1 MKVNRRNFLQVTAA
15 GTASAA
21 IGCTA
26 GSPEVAVVPEVT
38 SSAVL
43 KLSSQESRA
52 PQEELSAKLD
62 FLEEHGFIGLEVSG
76 KGLAGRVQE
85 IQDALAN
92 RTIEVSAI
100 CAGFEGWLISPDP
113 KIREQCRE
121 SLKEI
126 LVAAGE
132 LKSTGLIFVPAFN
145 RQESLPHK
153 EAREVLIDQLKELG
167 EFADNHGTR
176 LLIEPL
182 NRRECH
188 FCRQVADA
196 AAIARDVEGPGV
208 SVMGDFWHMT
218 WEETSDRGA
227 FICAGDN
234 LHHVHIASRTSRKM
248 PGEEENDD
256 YRDGFRGL
264 KEINYQDYVSLECG
278 SIGDRLVTI
287 PAAADLIRKQW
298 AEA

>member
-1 MKVNRRNFLQVTAA
+1 VTAT
-15 GTASAA
+15 GTAAA
-21 IGCTA
+21 AVGCTA
-26 GSPEVAVVPEVT
+26 QAPEVTVEPEVT

-43 KLSSQESRA
+43 KLSCQESRP
-52 PQEELSAKLD
+52 PQEELAAKLD
-62 FLEEHGFIGLEVSG
+62 FLEEHGYVGLEPSG

-92 RTIEVSAI
+92 RTIKVSAI
-100 CAGFEGWLISPDP
+100 CAGFEGWLISPDA
-113 KIREQCRE
+113 KIREQCRD
-121 SLKEI
+121 SMKEI
-126 LVAAGE
+126 LAAAGE
-132 LKSTGLIFVPAFN
+132 LESTGLIFVPAFN

-167 EFADNHGTR
+167 EFADSHGTR

-188 FCRQVADA
+188 FCRQVPDA

>member
-1 MKVNRRNFLQVTAA
+1 MTAA
-15 GTASAA
+15 GTAAA
-21 IGCTA
+21 SYGCSSPT
-26 GSPEVAVVPEVT
+26 PEVAAVPEET
-38 SSAVL
+38 STAVL

-52 PQEELSAKLD
+52 PQDELAAKLD
-62 FLEEHGFIGLEVSG
+62 FLEENGFVGLEVSG
-76 KGLAGRVQE
+76 KGLTGRVQE
-85 IQDALAN
+85 IQGALAN
-92 RTIEVSAI
+92 RTIKVSAI

-126 LVAAGE
+126 LAAAGE

-153 EAREVLIDQLKELG
+153 ESRAILIEQLKELG
-167 EFADNHGTR
+167 EFADGHGTR

-182 NRRECH
+182 NRKECY

-227 FICAGDN
+227 FISGGDN
-234 LHHVHIASRTSRKM
+234 LHHVHIASRKNRKM
-248 PGEEENDD
+248 PGEDEGDN
-256 YRDGFRGL
+256 YVDGFRGL
-264 KEINYQDYVSLECG
+264 KDINYQDYVSLECG
-278 SIGDRLVTI
+278 SVGDRLVTI